1 MKKEYTAPQIE
12 VIEIGVQT
20 IMAAS
25 DLGKDDQ
32 KIDFGKDDD
41 PEILPEPDED
51 DEFWAD

>member
-12 VIEIGVQT
+12 VIEIGGQT

-25 DLGKDDQ
+25 GLGKGDSEN
-32 KIDFGKDDD
+32 I
-41 PEILPEPDED
+41 PEPDED

>member
-32 KIDFGKDDD
+32 EIDFGKDD